1 MNTGPLFPLLLNNE
15 KRVIVCQGG
24 GDALKTTTILQVL
37 AVKAIR
43 EPGAI
48 ITVEGEDIPNLK
60 AGALRTF
67 QRWVISDPEIAAY
80 ITDYNKSDRV
90 YTFKGGSII
99 EFKSFE
105 DEQDARGSE
114 RDYLYMVE
122 ANSRPYNMFW
132 QLQRKTRKKIFCC
145 YNPTNRFWAHE
156 KLIDPAT
163 RDRQFEGKVQLYITD
178 HRHNPFLT
186 EEEHAAYEN
195 ISDPDMFEVY
205 ARGKTGKIK
214 GLIFGHFRK
223 VPSLPEKAD
232 RIIWGIDYGYT
243 NDPTALVKIAVVGR
257 QRYCQE
263 LTYSPGI
270 SAATLKD
277 ILITNGHQEGQLIY
291 SEADPNIINQLRQ
304 LRMPVYP
311 AIKGPGSLAASI
323 SKVKEFE
330 CFYTEDSTNFEK
342 EINTWKW
349 VTAEDVVTGKEIM
362 TNIPM
367 DGWDHCCAATRYAI
381 YTDCFRYRQAS

>member
-1 MNTGPLFPLLLNNE
+1 MNTGPLFPLLINCQ
-15 KRVIVCQGG
+15 KRIIVCQGG
-24 GDALKTTTILQVL
+24 GDALKTTTILQTL

-43 EPGAI
+43 EPGSI

-67 QRWVISDPEIAAY
+67 QRWVISDKEINSY

-105 DEQDARGSE
+105 DEQDARGAE

-132 QLQRKTRKKIFCC
+132 QLQRKTRKQIFAC
-145 YNPTNRFWAHE
+145 YNPTSAFWCHE
-156 KLIDPAT
+156 KLLNEETADK
-163 RDRQFEGKVQLYITD
+163 QFKGKVQLYITD

-186 EEEHAAYEN
+186 QEEHDAYEN
-195 ISDPDMFEVY
+195 ISDPDMFMVY

-223 VPSLPEKAD
+223 IERLPEQCD

-243 NDPTALVKIAVVGR
+243 NDPTALVKIAVQGR
-257 QRYCQE
+257 KRFCKECSYE
-263 LTYSPGI
+263 PGL
-270 SAATLKD
+270 SAGQIRDL
-277 ILITNGHQEGQLIY
+277 LLLNGWQEGQPIY

-304 LRMPVYP
+304 LSLPALP

-330 CFYTEDSTNFEK
+330 CFYTADSPNFEK
-342 EINTWKW
+342 EVNTWKW
-349 VTAEDVVTGKEIM
+349 TTAEDVVTGKEVM
-362 TNIPM
+362 TNIPVDAWNHLC
-367 DGWDHCCAATRYAI
+367 DGTRYAI
-381 YTDCFRYRQAS
+381 YTDTFRYRTN

>member
-1 MNTGPLFPLLLNNE
+1 MNTGPLFPFLLDNP
-15 KRVIVCQGG
+15 KRINICQGG

-67 QRWVISDPEIAAY
+67 QRWVISDLEINSY
-80 ITDYNKSDRV
+80 ISDYNKSDRV
-90 YTFKGGSII
+90 YTFRGGSII

-122 ANSRPYNMFW
+122 ANSRPYQMFW
-132 QLQRKTRKKIFCC
+132 QLQRKTRKKIFMC
-145 YNPTNRFWAHE
+145 YNPTNRFWCHE
-156 KLIDPAT
+156 KLIDPET
-163 RDRQFEGKVQLYITD
+163 QDRQFAGKVQLYITD

-223 VPSLPEKAD
+223 VSSLPEKAD
-232 RIIWGIDYGYT
+232 RIIWGVDYGYT

-257 QRYCQE
+257 QRYCKE

-277 ILITNGHQEGQLIY
+277 ILIINGHQDGQLIY
-291 SEADPNIINQLRQ
+291 SEADPNMINQLRQ

-330 CFYTEDSTNFEK
+330 CFYTEDSPNFEK

-367 DGWDHCCAATRYAI
+367 DGYDHCCAATRYAI
-381 YTDCFRYRQAS
+381 YTDSFRYRQAS

>member
-1 MNTGPLFPLLLNNE
+1 MNTGPLFPLLLDSP
-15 KRVIVCQGG
+15 KRINICQGG

-43 EPGAI
+43 EPGVI

-67 QRWVISDPEIAAY
+67 QRWVISDPGIATY

-90 YTFKGGSII
+90 YTFRGGSII
-99 EFKSFE
+99 EFKSFD

-122 ANSRPYNMFW
+122 ANSRAYNMFW
-132 QLQRKTRKKIFCC
+132 QLQRKTRKGIFMC
-145 YNPTNRFWAHE
+145 YNPTSRFWCHE
-156 KLIDPAT
+156 KLIDEAT

-214 GLIFGHFRK
+214 GLIFGHFKRVK
-223 VPSLPEKAD
+223 SLPEKAD
-232 RIIWGIDYGYT
+232 RIIWGVDYGYT

-263 LTYSPGI
+263 LTYAPGI
-270 SAATLKD
+270 SAATIRD
-277 ILITNGHQEGQLIY
+277 ILITNGHQDGQLIY

-304 LRMPVYP
+304 LRMPVVP

-349 VTAEDVVTGKEIM
+349 VTAEDVITGKEVM